1 MQSKSNNVHLGQ
13 SINLLNEVVNV
24 LSVDNSFDLQDVFAK
39 IDKFEKIWDDRKMDF
54 DLIRYLSGMAKISRQ
69 NQIYNALLKK
79 AYASPTWPNM
89 KSFEFNFILA
99 ANTTAN
105 FAFPYKQKRN
115 NVANDNDATLITV
128 NSFFVCNF

>member
-39 IDKFEKIWDDRKMDF
+39 IDKFEKIWDDRTMDF

-79 AYASPTWPNM
+79 AYAPPTWPNM

-105 FAFPYKQKRN
+105 FAFPYKQKKE
-115 NVANDNDATLITV
+115 
-128 NSFFVCNF
+128 

>member
-39 IDKFEKIWDDRKMDF
+39 TDKFEKIWDDRTMDF

-79 AYASPTWPNM
+79 AYASPNWPNM

-99 ANTTAN
+99 AKITAN
-105 FAFPYKQKRN
+105 FAFPYKQKKE
-115 NVANDNDATLITV
+115 
-128 NSFFVCNF
+128 